1 MKFYY
6 ENEDFRNIPNG
17 NGFCE
22 ISNLD
27 WEYGFQMN
35 TITLTDEPII
45 WNFSVRGGFLPH
57 IFDENINYIK
67 SVFESVKDKP
77 NVKLTFTNFHEGGA
91 PNQFI
96 EKLIQLKNRV
106 GLANHQVCII
116 TNNAN
121 VSVYKKMIDVIYKP
135 YLLGFLA
142 DHYKDI
148 LHTPIEH
155 NDTIIGLLSTDEYL
169 NSEKKKF
176 FLSYNKNTT
185 KTFRI
190 QLLLWLMK
198 TGIIDD
204 SYVSIL
210 IKNGNFDRNR
220 LRSDKDELYDL
231 IAWFNQ
237 FEQRGFN
244 VLDWDYP
251 NHQND
256 VFSSLKYTTKSHY
269 ADTVFNIITETTCDT
284 NSLNLT
290 EKSFKGIANCHPY
303 LVIGDVNTH
312 KHIKD
317 LGFELYEDLIDYSFD
332 SIDDSEIRLNSALKE
347 VKRIYNIG
355 GNGILEWYKK
365 NIDKIEHNK
374 SKFFEYKF
382 SDMIKE
388 TIADLKK
395 QFSSTESYKN
405 II

>member
-27 WEYGFQMN
+27 WEYGFQNN
-35 TITLTDEPII
+35 TTELSDEPII
-45 WNFSVRGGFLPH
+45 WNFSMRGGFLPH
-57 IFDENINYIK
+57 MFDENMNYIK

-77 NVKLTFTNFHEGGA
+77 NVKLTFTNFHEGGT

-106 GLANHQVCII
+106 GLDNHQICII

-121 VSVYKKMIDVIYKP
+121 VSVYEKMIDVIYKP

-148 LHTPIEH
+148 LYTPIQH
-155 NDTIIGLLSTDEYL
+155 NNTIIGLLSSDEYI

-185 KTFRI
+185 KPFRV

-210 IKNGNFDRNR
+210 IKNQYFDRNQ

-237 FEQRGFN
+237 FEKKGFN
-244 VLDWDYP
+244 ILDWDYP

-269 ADTVFNIITETTCDT
+269 ADTLFNIITETTCDT

-303 LVIGDVNTH
+303 LVIGDINTH

-332 SIDDSEIRLNSALKE
+332 SIDNSEIRLNSALKE

-365 NIDKIEHNK
+365 NIDKIEYNK

-388 TIADLKK
+388 TILDLKK

>member
-27 WEYGFQMN
+27 WEYGFQNN
-35 TITLTDEPII
+35 TTELLDEPII
-45 WNFSVRGGFLPH
+45 WNFSMRGGFLPH
-57 IFDENINYIK
+57 IFDENMNYIK

-77 NVKLTFTNFHEGGA
+77 NVKLTFTNFHEGGT

-106 GLANHQVCII
+106 GLDNHQICII

-121 VSVYKKMIDVIYKP
+121 VSVYEKMIDVIYKP

-148 LHTPIEH
+148 LYTPIQH
-155 NDTIIGLLSTDEYL
+155 NNTIIGLLSSEEYI

-185 KTFRI
+185 KPFRV

-210 IKNGNFDRNR
+210 IKNQYFDRNQ

-237 FEQRGFN
+237 FEKKGFN
-244 VLDWDYP
+244 ILDWDYP

-269 ADTVFNIITETTCDT
+269 ADTLFNIITETTCDT

-303 LVIGDVNTH
+303 LVIGDINTH

-332 SIDDSEIRLNSALKE
+332 SIDNSEIRLNSALKE

-365 NIDKIEHNK
+365 NIDKIEYNK

-388 TIADLKK
+388 TILDLKK

>member
-22 ISNLD
+22 VSNLD
-27 WEYGFQMN
+27 WEYGFHMN
-35 TITLTDEPII
+35 TNVLTDEPIV
-45 WNFSVRGGFLPH
+45 WNFSIRGGFLAH
-57 IFDENINYIK
+57 IFDENIDYIK
-67 SVFESVKDKP
+67 SVFERVKGRP
-77 NVKLTFTNFHEGGA
+77 NIKLTFTNFHEGGT

-96 EKLIQLKNRV
+96 EKVIQLKNRV
-106 GLANHQVCII
+106 GLDNHQVCII

-155 NDTIIGLLSTDEYL
+155 NNTIIGLLSAEEYL

-185 KTFRI
+185 KPFRV

-237 FEQRGFN
+237 FEQKGFN

-256 VFSSLKYTTKSHY
+256 VFSSLRYTTKSHY
-269 ADTVFNIITETTCDT
+269 SDTVFNIITETTCDN

-374 SKFFEYKF
+374 IKFFEYKF

-388 TIADLKK
+388 TIKDLKK

>member
-27 WEYGFQMN
+27 WEYGFQMK
-35 TITLTDEPII
+35 TIKLTDEPII
-45 WNFSVRGGFLPH
+45 WNFSIRGGFLPH
-57 IFDENINYIK
+57 IFDENIEYIK

-77 NVKLTFTNFHEGGA
+77 NVKLTFTNFHEGGT

-155 NDTIIGLLSTDEYL
+155 NNTIIGLLSTDEYID
-169 NSEKKKF
+169 SEKKKF

-185 KTFRI
+185 KPFRV

-237 FEQRGFN
+237 FEEKGFN
-244 VLDWDYP
+244 ILDWDYP
-251 NHQND
+251 NYQND
-256 VFSSLKYTTKSHY
+256 VFSSLRYTTKSHY

-312 KHIKD
+312 THIKD

-388 TIADLKK
+388 TIGDLKK

>member
-27 WEYGFQMN
+27 WEYGFQMK
-35 TITLTDEPII
+35 TIKLTDEPII
-45 WNFSVRGGFLPH
+45 WNFSIRGGFLPH
-57 IFDENINYIK
+57 IFDENIEYIK

-77 NVKLTFTNFHEGGA
+77 NVKLTFTNFHEGGT

-155 NDTIIGLLSTDEYL
+155 NNTIIGLLSTDEYID
-169 NSEKKKF
+169 SEKKKF

-185 KTFRI
+185 KPFRV

-237 FEQRGFN
+237 FEEKGFN

-251 NHQND
+251 NYQND
-256 VFSSLKYTTKSHY
+256 VFSSLRYTTKSHY
-269 ADTVFNIITETTCDT
+269 ADTLFNIITETTCDT

-312 KHIKD
+312 THIKD

-388 TIADLKK
+388 TIKDLKK

>member
-17 NGFCE
+17 NGVCE

-27 WEYGFQMN
+27 WEYGFQNN
-35 TITLTDEPII
+35 TTELLDEPII
-45 WNFSVRGGFLPH
+45 WNFSMRGGFLPH
-57 IFDENINYIK
+57 IFDENMNYIK

-77 NVKLTFTNFHEGGA
+77 NVKLTFTNFHEGGT

-106 GLANHQVCII
+106 GLDNHQICII

-121 VSVYKKMIDVIYKP
+121 ASVYEKMIDVIYKP

-155 NDTIIGLLSTDEYL
+155 NDTIIGLLSADEYI

-185 KTFRI
+185 KPFRV

-210 IKNGNFDRNR
+210 IKNQYFDRNQ

-237 FEQRGFN
+237 FEQKGFN

-269 ADTVFNIITETTCDT
+269 ADTIFNIITETTCDT

-355 GNGILEWYKK
+355 ESGILEWYKK
-365 NIDKIEHNK
+365 NVDKIEYNK

-388 TIADLKK
+388 TILDLKK

>member
-27 WEYGFQMN
+27 WEYGFQTN
-35 TITLTDEPII
+35 TTELTNEPII
-45 WNFSVRGGFLPH
+45 WNFSMRGGFLSH

-67 SVFESVKDKP
+67 SVFESVRDKP
-77 NVKLTFTNFHEGGA
+77 NVKLTFTNFHEGGT

-96 EKLIQLKNRV
+96 EKLIQLKNKV
-106 GLANHQVCII
+106 GLGNHQICII

-155 NDTIIGLLSTDEYL
+155 NDTIIGLLSADEYI

-185 KTFRI
+185 KPFRV

-210 IKNGNFDRNR
+210 IKNQYFDRNQ

-237 FEQRGFN
+237 FEQKGFN

-269 ADTVFNIITETTCDT
+269 ADTIFNIITETTCDT

-355 GNGILEWYKK
+355 ESGILEWYKK
-365 NIDKIEHNK
+365 NVDKIEYNK

-388 TIADLKK
+388 TILDLKK

>member
-17 NGFCE
+17 NGMCE
-22 ISNLD
+22 VSNLD
-27 WEYGFQMN
+27 WEYGFHMN
-35 TITLTDEPII
+35 TNVLTDEPIV
-45 WNFSVRGGFLPH
+45 WNFSIRGGFLPH
-57 IFDENINYIK
+57 IFDENIDYIK
-67 SVFESVKDKP
+67 SVFERVKDRP
-77 NVKLTFTNFHEGGA
+77 NIKLTFTNFHEGGT

-96 EKLIQLKNRV
+96 EKVIQLKNRV

-121 VSVYKKMIDVIYKP
+121 VSVYAKMLDVIYKP

-220 LRSDKDELYDL
+220 LRSGKDELYDL

-237 FEQRGFN
+237 FEQKGFN

-256 VFSSLKYTTKSHY
+256 VFSSLRYTTKSHY
-269 ADTVFNIITETTCDT
+269 SDTVFNIITETTCDN

-317 LGFELYEDLIDYSFD
+317 LGFELYEDLVDYSFD

-355 GNGILEWYKK
+355 ESGILEWYKK
-365 NIDKIEHNK
+365 NIDKIEYNK

-388 TIADLKK
+388 TILDLKK

>member
-6 ENEDFRNIPNG
+6 ENKDFRNIPNG

-35 TITLTDEPII
+35 TTTLTDEPII
-45 WNFSVRGGFLPH
+45 WNFSIRGGLLPH

-77 NVKLTFTNFHEGGA
+77 NVKLTFTNFHEGGT

-155 NDTIIGLLSTDEYL
+155 NNTIIGLLSSSEYI

-185 KTFRI
+185 KTFRV

-237 FEQRGFN
+237 FEQKGFN

-312 KHIKD
+312 THIKD

-388 TIADLKK
+388 TIKDLKK

>member
-35 TITLTDEPII
+35 TTTLTDEPII

-67 SVFESVKDKP
+67 SVFESVKGKP
-77 NVKLTFTNFHEGGA
+77 NIKLTFTNFHEGGT

-106 GLANHQVCII
+106 GLDNHQVCII

-121 VSVYKKMIDVIYKP
+121 VGVYKKMIDVIYKP

-155 NDTIIGLLSTDEYL
+155 NGSIIGLLSVDEYI

-185 KTFRI
+185 KIFRI
-190 QLLLWLMK
+190 QLLLWLIK
-198 TGIIDD
+198 TGYIDD

-210 IKNGNFDRNR
+210 IKNEYFDRNR
-220 LRSDKDELYDL
+220 LRSKEDELSDL
-231 IAWFNQ
+231 IEYYNR
-237 FEQRGFN
+237 FEGMGFN
-244 VLDWDYP
+244 VLDWNYP
-251 NHQND
+251 EVNND

-269 ADTVFNIITETTCDT
+269 SDTLFNIISETTCDT

-332 SIDDSEIRLNSALKE
+332 SIDNSEIRLNSALKE

-388 TIADLKK
+388 TIKDLKK

>member
-27 WEYGFQMN
+27 WEYGFQMK
-35 TITLTDEPII
+35 TIKLTDEPII
-45 WNFSVRGGFLPH
+45 WNFSIRGGFLPH
-57 IFDENINYIK
+57 IFDENIEYIK

-77 NVKLTFTNFHEGGA
+77 NVKLTFTNFHEGGT

-155 NDTIIGLLSTDEYL
+155 NNTIIGLLSTDEYID
-169 NSEKKKF
+169 SEKKKF

-185 KTFRI
+185 KPFRV

-237 FEQRGFN
+237 FEEKGFN

-251 NHQND
+251 NYQND
-256 VFSSLKYTTKSHY
+256 VFSSLRYTTKSHY

-312 KHIKD
+312 THIKD

-374 SKFFEYKF
+374 IKFFEYKF

-388 TIADLKK
+388 TIKDLKK